1 MPESEIADLGARDL
15 AGVEEVLVRACGLS
29 LTAGLGEALRSAVL
43 EAAGSLGLGA
53 PQLLARLRAADP
65 AAIEAL
71 VEHSVV
77 GETYF
82 YRHPEQFAALQRHLF
97 AQPGPIRAWCAGCA
111 TGEEPYS
118 LAMALLE
125 AGRDGADDRILASDV
140 SERALERA
148 RRGGYGHW
156 SLRRLPA
163 EILGRYFGGSGEDRA
178 VAPRIRGMVSFARH
192 NLVADPPPG
201 GPFDLVLCRNVLIYF
216 APPVAAEVLHR
227 LLSAVRPGGFL
238 ALGPVELSLAA
249 SLAVERVEAFG
260 ATLLRR
266 PPGG

>member
-1 MPESEIADLGARDL
+1 MPETGSVELEARDL

-29 LTAGLGEALRSAVL
+29 LTSGLGAALRSAVL
-43 EAAGSLGLGA
+43 DAAGALGLGA
-53 PQLLARLRAADP
+53 PELLSRLRQADP

-97 AQPGPIRAWCAGCA
+97 VQPGPIRAWCAGCA

-125 AGRDGADDRILASDV
+125 GGREEVGDRVLATDV

-148 RRGGYGHW
+148 RRGAYDPW

-163 EILGRYFGGSGEDRA
+163 ELLGRYLGAEGEVRL
-178 VAPRIRGMVSFARH
+178 VAPRVRQMVSFARH
-192 NLVADPPPG
+192 NLVTDPPPG

-216 APPVAAEVLHR
+216 APVVAAEVLYR
-227 LLSAVRPGGFL
+227 LLSTVRPGGFL
-238 ALGPVELSLAA
+238 ALGPVELSLADP
-249 SLAVERVEAFG
+249 LAVEQVTAFG

-266 PPGG
+266 A

>member
-1 MPESEIADLGARDL
+1 VELEARDL

-29 LTAGLGEALRSAVL
+29 LTSGLGEALRSAVL
-43 EAAGSLGLGA
+43 DAAGSLGLGA
-53 PQLLARLRAADP
+53 PELLSRLRQADP
-65 AAIEAL
+65 VAIEAL

-97 AQPGPIRAWCAGCA
+97 VQPGPIRAWCAGCA

-125 AGRDGADDRILASDV
+125 GGREEVGDRVLATDV

-148 RRGGYGHW
+148 RHGAYDPW

-163 EILGRYFGGSGEDRA
+163 ELLGRYLGAEGEVRL
-178 VAPRIRGMVSFARH
+178 VAPRVRRMVSFARH

-201 GPFDLVLCRNVLIYF
+201 GRFDLVLCRNVLIYF
-216 APPVAAEVLHR
+216 APVVAAEVLDR
-227 LLSAVRPGGFL
+227 LLSTVRPGGFL

-249 SLAVERVEAFG
+249 PLAVEQVTAFG

-266 PPGG
+266 A

>member
-1 MPESEIADLGARDL
+1 MAESADLGIPDL

-29 LTAGLGEALRSAVL
+29 LGSGLGLALRGAVL
-43 EAAGSLGLGA
+43 DAAGSLGLGA
-53 PQLLARLRAADP
+53 AELVARLRAAEP

-77 GETYF
+77 GETCF

-97 AQPGPIRAWCAGCA
+97 VQPGPIRAWCAGCA

-118 LAMALLE
+118 LAVALLE
-125 AGRDGADDRILASDV
+125 AGRRGAGDLVLGTDV

-148 RRGGYGHW
+148 RRGAYGPW

-163 EILGRYFGGSGEDRA
+163 ELLGRHFVVGTAEARA
-178 VAPRIRGMVSFARH
+178 VAPPAREMVSFARH
-192 NLVADPPPG
+192 NLVADSPPG

-216 APPVAAEVLHR
+216 APAVAGEVLPR

-249 SLAVERVEAFG
+249 SLAAERVEAFG

-266 PPGG
+266 PGNG